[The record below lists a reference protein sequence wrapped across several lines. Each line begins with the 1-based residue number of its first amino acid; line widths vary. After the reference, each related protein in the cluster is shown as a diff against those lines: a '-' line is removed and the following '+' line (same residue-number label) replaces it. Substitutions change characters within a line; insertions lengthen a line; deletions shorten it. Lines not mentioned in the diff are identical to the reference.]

1 MIETFRTIRITDD
14 LSCKEDMMK
23 YVTMVV
29 TIIVL
34 LMHNGYASAEEKMA
48 WVHTKSKN
56 GVESYC
62 RSVEGSPIK
71 EYRSVSVIN
80 YPIEVLLEVLID
92 VPSYPKWM
100 PDCMEA
106 RILKEFHKGLERG
119 NYHIYLKMDG
129 IWPASNRDLVIESI
143 PKTDWEA
150 GISVIRLKKL
160 NDSIVPLQN
169 GFVRI
174 PGFAS
179 EFKLEVITREKTLV
193 TFTTYVDVGGVI
205 PPSFAAIQTASVPYG
220 TLKGFEK
227 MAADPKYH
235 LAAARDYF

>member
-1 MIETFRTIRITDD
+1 
-14 LSCKEDMMK
+14 MK
-23 YVTMVV
+23 YVPIAVS
-29 TIIVL
+29 IIVL
-34 LMHNGYASAEEKMA
+34 FVFNCFATADDKLA

-119 NYHIYLKMDG
+119 NYHIYLKMNG

-150 GISVIRLKKL
+150 GVSVIRLKKL
-160 NDSIVPLQN
+160 DDSIVPIQK

-174 PGFAS
+174 PYFAS

-193 TFTTYVDVGGVI
+193 TFTTYVDAGGVI
-205 PPSFAAIQTASVPYG
+205 PPFLAAIQTSTVPYG

-227 MAADPKYH
+227 MAADPKYQ